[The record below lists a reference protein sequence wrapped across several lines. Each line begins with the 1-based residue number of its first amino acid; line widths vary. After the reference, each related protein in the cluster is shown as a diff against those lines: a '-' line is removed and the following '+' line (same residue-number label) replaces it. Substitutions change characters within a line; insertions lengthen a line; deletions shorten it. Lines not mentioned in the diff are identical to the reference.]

1 MATETVQRM
10 KLKNTLQ
17 EDIKK
22 ARAEGNTAKANA
34 LELLAGSISTG
45 VGMLTGIPDI
55 GIAGYN
61 FLKDKK
67 TPELKDL
74 RSRILE
80 TGGFPTEA
88 TTPEGTIA
96 YNVPEVGAAVYGIA
110 SLARSGWKFLK
121 NRSNDKKIA
130 EFLGELPTNEA
141 NKFKQYMVNGQGS
154 SDPVVLSVIQKLKNN
169 PKYAEFFTTLEK
181 GATEAALK
189 NMQPTATAL
198 SKEEAT
204 KGMVEAVTAK
214 IDKVKKAGT
223 DATTPLY
230 EGAKVAGGGRPLVST
245 DNTLKTIRELIAEYS
260 KKATPSSEKAVA
272 FLRSME
278 ERLVPTYTT
287 EARAGT
293 SVVREGTPEAVRAGF
308 SPVSLKGGTEPS
320 RVIPG
325 APSVTQTIEVPVPYI
340 DNLGMPRTRMETRTI
355 TVPSRGATT
364 VPGTVEPTR
373 TIPGAP
379 STVIR
384 EGTPSTTL
392 NIPGAPSTTVSQG
405 PKRLTVEEVQS
416 LLSEFGKKADQ
427 GDSLIKD
434 ISLSDERRI
443 SSAIFGNLKDD
454 LKLSTA
460 AVTASEDKKA
470 LGMLQS
476 ARELTRKNAEEYNKI
491 IAQGIPKFLQ
501 GKNIEEIGFED
512 LQSAYEGLN
521 PRQRVIFRDYVK
533 SNNPEALQT
542 LDKSVYDA
550 FVAKHKT
557 ELPDGTFG
565 YDLGSLARGWA
576 KEDNLSLNDKDMIA
590 SALGQKASEF
600 DKRMKD
606 ALVFTRR
613 MSVGGVPAAPRT
625 ALEQAGS
632 TLPAVVGSAG
642 GYQAAKVTELTLDAA
657 NAFLKK
663 GLSDE
668 MLMKALMTP
677 EGSSF
682 LKNASMSPRS
692 QKTLESLTKMTA
704 VPSVTGVSATAGV
717 GAGLVA
723 PTTQQQEYVPP
734 EDLFTAP
741 EQQQEYVPPED
752 LFSEQTPV
760 TGPTNKA
767 EAAMAADIGTPDQ
780 MAQQMQQYYK
790 PLYEGLR
797 GDISSGAYAPQPEE
811 MNFLRRAGL
820 VQ

>member
-22 ARAEGNTAKANA
+22 ARAEGNTVKANA

-88 TTPEGTIA
+88 TTPEGAIA

-110 SLARSGWKFLK
+110 SLAKSGWKFLK

-130 EFLGELPTNEA
+130 EFLGELPSDEA

-154 SDPVVLSVIQKLKNN
+154 DDPVVLSVIQKLKNN

-181 GATEAALK
+181 GATDAALK

-272 FLRSME
+272 FLKSME

-287 EARAGT
+287 GARAGT
-293 SVVREGTPEAVRAGF
+293 QVTETV
-308 SPVSLKGGTEPS
+308 SPSNLIPGGIPTT
-320 RVIPG
+320 RTGVLPG
-325 APSVTQTIEVPVPYI
+325 APSFII
-340 DNLGMPRTRMETRTI
+340 
-355 TVPSRGATT
+355 
-364 VPGTVEPTR
+364 
-373 TIPGAP
+373 
-379 STVIR
+379 
-384 EGTPSTTL
+384 
-392 NIPGAPSTTVSQG
+392 SQG
-405 PKRLTVEEVQS
+405 PKKLTVEEVQS

-625 ALEQAGS
+625 ALEQAGA